1 VDITFDFAPGKFCPR
16 QCCLIPSLC
25 DTLFTSNFVPEVRLL
40 SRKNGIALMLGVA
53 AGLALLMF
61 RLPPIPQP
69 ASYHQ
74 FADQRH
80 WLGIPNFGN
89 VISNLAFAA
98 VAFCGIMFTRRRAR
112 QIFLDPR
119 ERWPYYG
126 VFVGLLLTA
135 LGSGYYHLVP
145 NNVHLVWD
153 RLPMTIVF
161 GSLVAALIAE
171 RISVPAGLRLA
182 PWLIAFG
189 SASVLQWYW
198 DELHGRGDLRIYAAV
213 QAYSAIALL
222 LALLL
227 PPRYTRSR
235 DFAVVFGFYL
245 LAKIFETTD
254 RQIYSLGHI
263 ISGHTLKH
271 IAAAAAGYW
280 ILRMLRLREPCA
292 ENSLPVNNPQVSS
305 ESSK

>member
-1 VDITFDFAPGKFCPR
+1 
-16 QCCLIPSLC
+16 
-25 DTLFTSNFVPEVRLL
+25 
-40 SRKNGIALMLGVA
+40 M
-53 AGLALLMF
+53 ALLIY

-74 FADQRH
+74 FADQRR

-89 VISNLAFAA
+89 VISNLAFAI
-98 VAFCGIMFTRRRAR
+98 VGVCGIAFLRRKGKRP
-112 QIFLDPR
+112 FLDQR

-126 VFVGLLLTA
+126 VFIGMLLTA
-135 LGSGYYHLVP
+135 FGSAYYHLAP

-171 RISVPAGLRLA
+171 RISVSAGLRLL

-189 SASVLQWYW
+189 AGSVVQWYW
-198 DELHGRGDLRIYAAV
+198 NERHGHGDLRVYAAV
-213 QAYSAIALL
+213 QAYSALALL
-222 LALLL
+222 VALLL

-235 DFAVVFGFYL
+235 DFAVVFVFYL
-245 LAKIFETTD
+245 LAKVFETAD

-263 ISGHTLKH
+263 ASGHTLKH
-271 IAAAAAGYW
+271 LAAAAAGYW
-280 ILRMLRLREPCA
+280 IIRMLRLREPMP
-292 ENSLPVNNPQVSS
+292 ENSLPVNNPQVS
-305 ESSK
+305 